1 MVTNVS
7 CGYFKEKEIEG
18 VVKERKKMIK
28 REGERKEK
36 GERRGRGRDG
46 ERVCVRERERE
57 RGRKGGSM
65 AAELMVVV
73 I

>member
-1 MVTNVS
+1 M
-7 CGYFKEKEIEG
+7 
-18 VVKERKKMIK
+18 KERKKMIK
-28 REGERKEK
+28 REGERREK

-46 ERVCVRERERE
+46 ERVCVRERER
-57 RGRKGGSM
+57 GRKGGSM